1 MKPWKIMYKETSEKL
16 NKGKWIVKSKRN
28 AGQFA
33 SFEENKRQNNN
44 DNNIANDDD
53 S

>member
-1 MKPWKIMYKETSEKL
+1 MILHHKNGEVT
-16 NKGKWIVKSKRN
+16 NKRN

-33 SFEENKRQNNN
+33 SFEENKRQNNK
-44 DNNIANDDD
+44 DNNIANNDD

>member
-1 MKPWKIMYKETSEKL
+1 MYKETSEKL
-16 NKGKWIVKSKRN
+16 NKGKWNVKSKRN

-33 SFEENKRQNNN
+33 SFEENKRK
-44 DNNIANDDD
+44 DNNIANNDD